1 MSNSISVLLP
11 VYRRTLIEKYRG
23 DNVHFRAHGILG
35 NCPESPDFDSRGNPE
50 HRILAFGKWG
60 TYKRV
65 ELLAEAWKELSAR
78 MPNVRL
84 VIAGGNHPA
93 TPGYIESVA
102 ASMKDDSRVE
112 FTGYVEE
119 DDIPGL
125 FRSASAL
132 VLPYSS
138 ATGASG
144 VAHLACEF
152 GVPIISAGIDDFR
165 EMALDEGL
173 AVAFYK
179 TGDANSLAAELH
191 ALLNDPELMR
201 EMAEQN
207 FSAALR
213 MTMPQI
219 IRQYL
224 RSFDLQQRARA
235 LEPISRFRRIPSWI
249 PSRSAIFRAAAPR
262 WQSWT

>member
-1 MSNSISVLLP
+1 MSNLP
-11 VYRRTLIEKYRG
+11 DTWKKTT
-23 DNVHFRAHGILG
+23 F
-35 NCPESPDFDSRGNPE
+35 PE
-50 HRILAFGKWG
+50 
-60 TYKRV
+60 
-65 ELLAEAWKELSAR
+65 
-78 MPNVRL
+78 
-84 VIAGGNHPA
+84 
-93 TPGYIESVA
+93 
-102 ASMKDDSRVE
+102 
-112 FTGYVEE
+112 
-119 DDIPGL
+119 L

-173 AVAFYK
+173 AVAFYQ
-179 TGDANSLAAELH
+179 TGSAASLADELQN
-191 ALLNDPELMR
+191 LLSDPELMR
-201 EMAEQN
+201 EMADQN

-224 RSFDLQQRARA
+224 RSFDLHQRARA
-235 LEPISRFRRIPSWI
+235 LEPMSRFRRIPSWI

-262 WQSWT
+262 WQPWT

>member
-1 MSNSISVLLP
+1 
-11 VYRRTLIEKYRG
+11 
-23 DNVHFRAHGILG
+23 
-35 NCPESPDFDSRGNPE
+35 
-50 HRILAFGKWG
+50 
-60 TYKRV
+60 
-65 ELLAEAWKELSAR
+65 
-78 MPNVRL
+78 
-84 VIAGGNHPA
+84 
-93 TPGYIESVA
+93 
-102 ASMKDDSRVE
+102 
-112 FTGYVEE
+112 
-119 DDIPGL
+119 
-125 FRSASAL
+125 
-132 VLPYSS
+132 
-138 ATGASG
+138 
-144 VAHLACEF
+144 
-152 GVPIISAGIDDFR
+152 
-165 EMALDEGL
+165 MALDEGL

-179 TGDANSLAAELH
+179 TGDAISLAAELH

-224 RSFDLQQRARA
+224 RLFDLQQRTRA